1 MNKTKSRASQGPQ
14 TGLYKPDAV
23 KDTADS
29 LGITIPDNVAS
40 LLASD
45 VEYRIH
51 QVVEEAARFMRHGRR
66 TTMNISDIDQALR
79 VLNIEPLY
87 GHSAH
92 NPPTFRRALPFPQLT
107 SAGPVYFVEDEEIDF
122 DRVLR
127 EEKIALPKG
136 VSWTAHW
143 LAVEGVQ
150 PLIPEN
156 PPSIPR
162 DEGKEGTMGVVVNG
176 AGVNGALSPSSKT
189 QQQQQ
194 QLVKQVLSRELQL
207 YYARLTSA
215 LLPPSTNDFTKRT
228 AALASLRNDAGLQ
241 ALLPYLVRWVGEGV
255 VGVLKEGMQ
264 SENDGR
270 VLEVLMDVI
279 GAILDNST
287 LFVEPYLHQILP
299 PILSTL
305 LHSTLPPTHAIH
317 LRTVSSQTLSRLL
330 TLHSTTYPSLSP
342 RIMKT
347 LLLALISPGKSKG
360 TREGAIRGLMAV
372 GKEAVRKGLVEG
384 GGAKVVGA
392 EILGGGDSA
401 DLVNCVLVCPISFPS
416 LVFSEAECCQDA
428 LRVLQPP
435 SDMSDSLDS
444 ENEADAE
451 VANRLRDVLG
461 DFFANRVAV
470 DATWARE
477 VLGISSSS

>member
-1 MNKTKSRASQGPQ
+1 MSSQHPPAMSKPKTRSSQGSH
-14 TGLYKPDAV
+14 TGIYKPDAV

-29 LGITIPDNVAS
+29 LSIPISDSVAS
-40 LLASD
+40 ALASD

-51 QVVEEAARFMRHGRR
+51 QVIEEAGRFMRHGRR
-66 TTMNISDIDQALR
+66 TTMTTSDIDQALR

-87 GHSAH
+87 GHSSH
-92 NPPTFRRALPFPQLT
+92 NPPTFRRALPFPQMP

-156 PPSIPR
+156 PPAIPR
-162 DEGKEGTMGVVVNG
+162 EQDGEPGMNGMTG
-176 AGVNGALSPSSKT
+176 AGPHLNGVGAKKSVAS
-189 QQQQQ
+189 QQQQ

-207 YYARLTSA
+207 YYARLTSS
-215 LLPPSTNDFTKRT
+215 LLPPSADTTKRN

-255 VGVLKEGMQ
+255 VNALGEGSQ
-264 SENDGR
+264 SESGGK

-279 GAILDNST
+279 SAILENHT

-305 LHSTLPPTHAIH
+305 LYSSLPPSHAAL
-317 LRTVSSQTLSRLL
+317 LRTSAAQTLSRLL
-330 TLHSTTYPSLSP
+330 TQHSTTYPSLSP

-347 LLLALISPGKSKG
+347 LLLALVSPGKGAG
-360 TREGAIRGLMAV
+360 TREGAIRGLVGV
-372 GKEAVRKGLVEG
+372 GKEAVRKGLVES
-384 GGAKVVGA
+384 GGAKVVGSECERGVGEGLETA
-392 EILGGGDSA
+392 
-401 DLVNCVLVCPISFPS
+401 VL
-416 LVFSEAECCQDA
+416 DA
-428 LRVLQPP
+428 LRSLQPQVE
-435 SDMSDSLDS
+435 SDMSDSLDQS
-444 ENEADAE
+444 NEADAN
-451 VANRLRDVLG
+451 VYNHLRDVLG
-461 DFFANRVAV
+461 DYFAERVST
-470 DATWARE
+470 DAAWARE
-477 VLGISSSS
+477 LANIPIS